1 MFLIKILP
9 QENESP
15 KPVIDKGRSIACRR
29 LQTSVPNRR
38 AAIGTTWQSMERG
51 KFRHKVAQG

>member
-1 MFLIKILP
+1 
-9 QENESP
+9 
-15 KPVIDKGRSIACRR
+15 